1 MIFDQRP
8 RDGADMGVKAAAN
21 PGAPGDHGR
30 GADTKGMVTRLWVV
44 SLGSSR
50 GGGHPG
56 GAVGRGCDSPYHRI
70 WNVQGERDLP
80 TLKIGSSG
88 PEVEKLQR
96 RLAALGFDPGGA
108 DGRFGMR
115 TDAAVRDFQASAGL
129 GDDGVVG
136 ELTRTALFPDG
147 AEDAAA
153 RAPTLRVTSTAHAEF
168 LAPLVVN
175 HNFNGGVR
183 WRLAPDGIRI
193 AGAAPETTRG
203 APQTVARV
211 WRDFGRSIKLWG
223 GRFDVPVE
231 LIVAT
236 ICTESRGNS
245 AAVREEPGYVSDEQT
260 PDRVSP
266 GLMQTLIST
275 AREAVGDTTI
285 DRAWLLEAD
294 NSIRAGTA
302 YIDRQR
308 RKTKLDPPKV
318 ACAYNAGRVI
328 ANNGVGNRWKMR
340 QFPIG
345 TGKHADRF
353 VEWFNDCFRLFERD
367 GITPPVSFRKMLQG
381 RPQA

>member
-1 MIFDQRP
+1 M
-8 RDGADMGVKAAAN
+8 
-21 PGAPGDHGR
+21 
-30 GADTKGMVTRLWVV
+30 
-44 SLGSSR
+44 
-50 GGGHPG
+50 
-56 GAVGRGCDSPYHRI
+56 
-70 WNVQGERDLP
+70 P

-96 RLAALGFDPGGA
+96 RLVALGFDPGGA

-136 ELTRTALFPDG
+136 ELTWTALFPAG
-147 AEDAAA
+147 ADAEEAPA
-153 RAPTLRVTSTAHAEF
+153 RPPSPRVTSTAHPDF
-168 LAPLVVN
+168 LAALVVN
-175 HNFNGGVR
+175 HDFNGGVR
-183 WRLAPDGIRI
+183 WRLAVDGIRI
-193 AGAAPETTRG
+193 GGAAPEISRG
-203 APQTVARV
+203 EPQTVARV
-211 WRDFGRSIKLWG
+211 WRDFGRSIKLWA

-236 ICTESRGNS
+236 ICTETRGDS
-245 AAVREEPGYVSDEQT
+245 GEVREEPGYVSDEQT
-260 PDRVSP
+260 PHKVSP

-275 AREAVGDTTI
+275 AREAVGDDTI
-285 DRAWLLEAD
+285 DRAWLLDAD

-308 RKTKLDPPKV
+308 RKTRLDPPKV
-318 ACAYNAGRVI
+318 ACAYNAGSVI
-328 ANNGVGNRWKMR
+328 ANNGAGNRWKMR

-381 RPQA
+381 